1 MKTGLQLLLSYDF
14 PPMGG
19 GIARWMGELAKR
31 YPSGALVISTGQ
43 HPGGGDADQQLPNR
57 VDRLPIASRRL
68 RTFHGVMRWSRRT
81 AALARGLPVEFIW
94 CGNIKPAS
102 YPARWTNV
110 RTGVPYG
117 ILLHGGDLLILRYQA
132 RRSPLKR
139 RTARA
144 LLESASVLVC
154 NSGWTATLCRA
165 VLEELGIEGGH
176 ARVQTVPLG
185 ADPSVFRPG
194 LDQREVRRRYG
205 LGGRRW
211 LLSVARLTR
220 HKGVDTGIQI
230 LAQLAQDYPDL
241 AYVVVGSGEDL
252 PTLEKL
258 AGDLGVGDRVSFL
271 TNVPDSDLP
280 ALYNCAEIYLGL
292 SRTLD
297 RRVEGF
303 GISLVEASACG
314 IPVLASRTGGIPDA
328 VREGETGLLIDP
340 LQAVEIG
347 AALRSLL
354 DDRAMASRLGSAGR
368 RAVETYY
375 NWDRVAADIA
385 RIGHAHGRALRSEAA
400 P

>member
-1 MKTGLQLLLSYDF
+1 
-14 PPMGG
+14 
-19 GIARWMGELAKR
+19 
-31 YPSGALVISTGQ
+31 
-43 HPGGGDADQQLPNR
+43 
-57 VDRLPIASRRL
+57 
-68 RTFHGVMRWSRRT
+68 
-81 AALARGLPVEFIW
+81 
-94 CGNIKPAS
+94 
-102 YPARWTNV
+102 
-110 RTGVPYG
+110 
-117 ILLHGGDLLILRYQA
+117 
-132 RRSPLKR
+132 
-139 RTARA
+139 
-144 LLESASVLVC
+144 
-154 NSGWTATLCRA
+154 
-165 VLEELGIEGGH
+165 
-176 ARVQTVPLG
+176 
-185 ADPSVFRPG
+185 